1 MWPSANREEKCV
13 KCRAFGKNCIGF
25 ILGRMKIK
33 LRGTESIGYIALE
46 PFTLK
51 E

>member
-13 KCRAFGKNCIGF
+13 KCRAFGKNCIV
-25 ILGRMKIK
+25 LGRMKIK